1 MSCLLFLFTEVGEN
15 VTTIVTIVA
24 IVLLCALLVTAILLT
39 LKRAISTRE
48 IVFAG
53 ICLASSFVLSYIKFT
68 PVTYGGSITLASF
81 VPIIIYSFYF
91 GFSRGIIA
99 GFTYGV
105 LQFVQSPYILT
116 PATFLLDYLLPF
128 AMICL
133 APLARK
139 IKVKEHWQ
147 LVLGT
152 LFTYAGRFLMHF
164 LSGVIFFEMGAVWA
178 ELPANTSVVY
188 SLLYQVVYLVP
199 DAIICAIALFV
210 LSKTGVINKILPKQK
225 AGK

>member
-1 MSCLLFLFTEVGEN
+1 MLG
-15 VTTIVTIVA
+15 IV
-24 IVLLCALLVTAILLT
+24 IL
-39 LKRAISTRE
+39 
-48 IVFAG
+48 
-53 ICLASSFVLSYIKFT
+53 
-68 PVTYGGSITLASF
+68 
-81 VPIIIYSFYF
+81 
-91 GFSRGIIA
+91 IIA

-178 ELPANTSVVY
+178 ELPANTSVTY
-188 SLLYQVVYLVP
+188 SLLYQTVYLVP
-199 DAIICAIALFV
+199 DLAICAVCLF
-210 LSKTGVINKILPKQK
+210 LLARSGIIQKITPKTLQQPE
-225 AGK
+225 